1 MKRFITMILCLML
14 IGVWGCGKKDK
25 DKNKKVPPVKP
36 PVTMPAPIDDNDIAV
51 PADFE
56 EEAEKEITAE
66 TYKKAIDD
74 LEAELAAEG

>member
-1 MKRFITMILCLML
+1 MKRLVTMILCLML

-25 DKNKKVPPVKP
+25 DKNKKAPPVKP
-36 PVTMPAPIDDNDIAV
+36 PVEQPAPIDDKDIAV

-56 EEAEKEITAE
+56 DDAEQAITAE

-74 LEAELAAEG
+74 LEAELAADE

>member
-1 MKRFITMILCLML
+1 MKRLITMILCLML

-25 DKNKKVPPVKP
+25 DKNKTPPPVKP
-36 PVTMPAPIDDNDIAV
+36 PIEKPAPIDDKDVAV

-56 EEAEKEITAE
+56 AEAEKDITAE

-74 LEAELAAEG
+74 LEAEVAADE